1 MEVEV
6 EVEAAMRNL
15 GQKKLKETLGRH
27 LLGLSGSWDHHLTQ
41 APVISEIFILI
52 FFFISLTQDHIISK
66 IFISASLSLYL
77 PNPAVD

>member
-27 LLGLSGSWDHHLTQ
+27 LLGLSGSWDHLTQ
-41 APVISEIFILI
+41 APVISAIFILI
-52 FFFISLTQDHIISK
+52 FVFISLTQDHIISK
-66 IFISASLSLYL
+66 IFIYASQSLYL
-77 PNPAVD
+77 PVAVD

>member
-1 MEVEV
+1 MEV

-27 LLGLSGSWDHHLTQ
+27 LLGLSGSWDHLTQ

-52 FFFISLTQDHIISK
+52 FFFISLTQDHILSK

-77 PNPAVD
+77 PNLAVD